1 MRHAM
6 ARLLEKAKTAQSR
19 INEVKEMTRDQ
30 RERALCRIYAK
41 EGALKMQA
49 LESAMSK
56 VDAAD
61 GNSLDT
67 ASAAAKEVLEKTRD
81 YLSERCTE
89 VGRFGCRDDSS
100 VAQVKELKRLQKQ
113 ATLAEEKLLSLRS
126 DLETRRIKS
135 AASRSTEEPPRK
147 AQKK

>member
-1 MRHAM
+1 MG
-6 ARLLEKAKTAQSR
+6 
-19 INEVKEMTRDQ
+19 VKEMTRDQ

-41 EGALKMQA
+41 EGAQKMQA

-61 GNSLDT
+61 GTSLDT
-67 ASAAAKEVLEKTRD
+67 ASVAAKEVLEKTRD

-89 VGRFGCRDDSS
+89 VGRFHCKDDSS
-100 VAQVKELKRLQKQ
+100 TAQIQELKRLQRQ
-113 ATLAEEKLLSLRS
+113 ATLAEEKLLPVRS

-135 AASRSTEEPPRK
+135 AASGSAEEPPRK